1 MHVGL
6 RLARRSQWLRLRGVG
21 HRHLDDAMRRG
32 GNRARASSLLRRR
45 LLRLVVWYARHL
57 MVLVHLYA
65 VVYDLLMRCRVG
77 EANRH
82 HSAAR

>member
-1 MHVGL
+1 MHVRL

-32 GNRARASSLLRRR
+32 GNRAGSSSLLRRR
-45 LLRLVVWYARHL
+45 LLRLVWCNWQL

>member
-32 GNRARASSLLRRR
+32 GNRAGASSLLRRR
-45 LLRLVVWYARHL
+45 LLRLVWCNRQL

-77 EANRH
+77 EADRH

>member
-32 GNRARASSLLRRR
+32 GNRAGASSLLQRR
-45 LLRLVVWYARHL
+45 LLRLVWCNRQL